1 MMSEINRNERINF
14 LSKISLV
21 LCFAIILWGAWVRIS
36 GSGDGCGQHWPLC
49 KGELL
54 PSLMSIETWIEFFH
68 RAKSGAFGFLVL
80 YIFYLG
86 RKASKQIKTAT
97 SFTLFFT
104 ITEALLGAKLVL
116 SNLVVNNA
124 SLERVVTSALHLSN
138 TTFLITSVVA
148 CILFSGKNSLNYSF
162 SLSRQTLTLYFCF
175 LFIAITGSWAA
186 LSTQLFPSLSIL
198 EAIQKDLSGEHFL
211 LQIRILHPIC
221 AIIFGGYL
229 TWVLM
234 KKFKDS
240 SLINLL
246 SKFSI
251 PVTVCVGLITLV
263 TLSPVPLKLFHL
275 FCSTV
280 SCAVIARAVMVDIPT
295 AEAVG
300 FQDQ

>member
-14 LSKISLV
+14 LSKISIV

-49 KGELL
+49 KGELI
-54 PSLMSIETWIEFFH
+54 PSLMSLETWIEFFH
-68 RAKSGAFGFLVL
+68 RAKSGAFGFLIL

-86 RKASKQIKTAT
+86 RKSSKQIKTAT
-97 SFTLFFT
+97 GFALFFT

-148 CILFSGKNSLNYSF
+148 CILFSGKNSINYSF
-162 SLSRQTLTLYFCF
+162 KISKETLTLYFCF
-175 LFIAITGSWAA
+175 LFIAVTGSWAA

-198 EAIQKDLSGEHFL
+198 DGIQKDLSGEHFL

-229 TWVLM
+229 SWFLM
-234 KKFKDS
+234 KKLKS
-240 SLINLL
+240 SSFMDLI
-246 SKFSI
+246 SRFSI
-251 PVTVCVGLITLV
+251 PVTVCVGIVTLF
-263 TLSPVPLKLFHL
+263 TLSPVPLKIFHL
-275 FCSTV
+275 FCSTL
-280 SCAVIARAVMVDIPT
+280 SCAVLARAVMVYTPT
-295 AEAVG
+295 AKAVG
-300 FQDQ
+300 FQD